1 MTAPWRLTVVAGE
14 QCAPKRWTTTSQRL
28 RQKRCFGPHCLMLG
42 NAFTNKEEL
51 FTWAKN
57 NNRDCSTSTAL
68 TEQAI
73 LHLAMQIHTTGTAQ
87 EASGLLFSVVLLDV
101 NEPDVA
107 ATTRMVID
115 ARWRV
120 ALVGVENLHAQIV
133 LYMEIVDG

>member
-1 MTAPWRLTVVAGE
+1 MGPCPSM
-14 QCAPKRWTTTSQRL
+14 QQL
-28 RQKRCFGPHCLMLG
+28 RP
-42 NAFTNKEEL
+42 AV
-51 FTWAKN
+51 
-57 NNRDCSTSTAL
+57 
-68 TEQAI
+68 